1 MTMNSDP
8 PTPAEPAAPPAAGLP
23 RQATF
28 AQAAGAVFWS
38 FFGVRKGRDMREDAV
53 RLKPQHVI
61 IVGILSALIF
71 VLALIA
77 LVRFITRG
85 V

>member
-1 MTMNSDP
+1 MTADSSPPDPSDP
-8 PTPAEPAAPPAAGLP
+8 QTTPSRNEP
-23 RQATF
+23 RTATF

-61 IVGILSALIF
+61 VVGLVSALVL
-71 VLALIA
+71 VLALLA

-85 V
+85 L

>member
-1 MTMNSDP
+1 MTAHSTP
-8 PTPAEPAAPPAAGLP
+8 PESSEPGPPPSPDEP
-23 RQATF
+23 RTATF

-53 RLKPQHVI
+53 RLKPHHVV
-61 IVGILSALIF
+61 IVGLVSALVL
-71 VLALIA
+71 VLALLA

-85 V
+85 L